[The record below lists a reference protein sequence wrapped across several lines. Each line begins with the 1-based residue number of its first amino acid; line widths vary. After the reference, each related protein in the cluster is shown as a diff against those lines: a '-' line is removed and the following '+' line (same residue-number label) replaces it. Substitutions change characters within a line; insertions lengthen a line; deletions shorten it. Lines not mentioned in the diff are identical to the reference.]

1 MKLAKRLKF
10 TVVTLSCGLLAAGL
24 GFQSAGIALTSKE
37 PEIATKLF
45 PLNGLAQEN
54 IASETYAS
62 SAVLSQE
69 PEAAARSAEMWAQLA
84 YLKEP
89 LTPNS
94 LAILALAADT
104 KQSRTELVN
113 LASALD
119 RRELT
124 LQGLVLQERVLAENY
139 GGAVDTI
146 DEILRVR
153 PSRSAELFPVLLS
166 VFVQEGAVEE
176 FARVL
181 DGASPWHKRFVSY
194 AIGQPEALAN
204 LVELRSRQTFDDQ
217 KLDQTLLRNL
227 AAGGDLEA
235 SYALYRRLSGEGSA
249 GRSNQV
255 LSWISTFEPFDWS
268 FVDSA
273 EFRAQT
279 SQNSDNLELYI
290 RPGNGGPFAKRTIR
304 APEVPFA
311 ISATHEIR
319 PSNLSQDVKVV
330 LTCLGS
336 GEQIM
341 EVPFGENEMSHSIT
355 RLPSGCSYLELAL
368 HGRAWSGKS
377 ALRGEISP
385 LLLATRI

>member
-1 MKLAKRLKF
+1 MKFAKPLRFTLLSLTCGFLAL
-10 TVVTLSCGLLAAGL
+10 GL
-24 GFQSAGIALTSKE
+24 GFQSAGIALTSKQ
-37 PEIATKLF
+37 PEIAARLF
-45 PLNGLAQEN
+45 PLNGLAREN
-54 IASETYAS
+54 IASEKYAS

-69 PEAAARSAEMWAQLA
+69 PEAAARSAEMWARLA

-94 LAILALAADT
+94 LAILALATDQGKARSTVVD
-104 KQSRTELVN
+104 
-113 LASALD
+113 LASTLN

-124 LQGLVLQERVLAENY
+124 LQGLVLQEQVLAENY
-139 GGAVDTI
+139 GGAVGTI

-153 PSRSAELFPVLLS
+153 PARSGELFPVLLS

-176 FARVL
+176 FSRVL
-181 DGASPWHKRFVSY
+181 DGSSPWHKRFVSY
-194 AIGQPEALAN
+194 AIGQPKALAN
-204 LVELRSRQTFDDQ
+204 LVELRSRQSFDDQ

-227 AAGGDLEA
+227 VSGGDLEA

-249 GRSNQV
+249 ERSNQV

-290 RPGNGGPFAKRTIR
+290 RPGNGGTFAKRTISP
-304 APEVPFA
+304 PEVPFT

-319 PSNLSQDVKVV
+319 PSNLSQDVKLV
-330 LTCLGS
+330 LTCVGS

-341 EVPFGENEMSHSIT
+341 EVPFGEREISHSIT
-355 RLPSGCSYLELAL
+355 RLPSGCSYLELGL

-377 ALRGEISP
+377 ALKGEISP
-385 LLLATRI
+385 LLLATQM

>member
-1 MKLAKRLKF
+1 MKLAKPLRF
-10 TVVTLSCGLLAAGL
+10 TLLSLACGLLGLGL

-37 PEIATKLF
+37 PEIATRLF

-62 SAVLSQE
+62 SAVDSEE
-69 PEAAARSAEMWAQLA
+69 PEAAARRAEMWARLA

-94 LAILALAADT
+94 LAILALAEDQE
-104 KQSRTELVN
+104 KSRSLVVD
-113 LASALD
+113 LASTLN

-124 LQGLVLQERVLAENY
+124 LQGLVLQEHVLAENY
-139 GGAVDTI
+139 GGAVGTI

-176 FARVL
+176 FSRVL
-181 DGASPWHKRFVSY
+181 DGSSPWHKRFISY
-194 AIGQPEALAN
+194 AIGKPEALAN
-204 LVELRSRQTFDDQ
+204 LVELRSRQSFDDP
-217 KLDQTLLRNL
+217 KLDQTFLRNL

-235 SYALYRRLSGEGSA
+235 SFTLYRLLSEEGSA

-255 LSWISTFEPFDWS
+255 LSWVSTFEPFDWS
-268 FVDSA
+268 FVDSP

-311 ISATHEIR
+311 ISVTHEIR

-341 EVPFGENEMSHSIT
+341 EVPFGENEMSHSID

-377 ALRGEISP
+377 ALKGEISP
-385 LLLATRI
+385 LLLSNRM

>member
-1 MKLAKRLKF
+1 MKLAKPLRF
-10 TVVTLSCGLLAAGL
+10 TLLSLACGLLALGL

-37 PEIATKLF
+37 PKTATKLF

-54 IASETYAS
+54 IASETYES
-62 SAVLSQE
+62 SVAVSQE
-69 PEAAARSAEMWAQLA
+69 PEAAARGAKMWARLA

-94 LAILALAADT
+94 LAILALAKEQGKGRSTVIDF
-104 KQSRTELVN
+104 
-113 LASALD
+113 ASTLN

-124 LQGLVLQERVLAENY
+124 LQGLVLQEQVLAENY
-139 GGAVDTI
+139 GGAVGTV

-166 VFVQEGAVEE
+166 VFVQESAVEE
-176 FARVL
+176 FSQVL
-181 DGASPWHKRFVSY
+181 DGSSAWHKRFVSY
-194 AIGQPEALAN
+194 AIRQPEALAS
-204 LVELRSRQTFDDQ
+204 LVELRSRQSFDDQ
-217 KLDQTLLRNL
+217 KLDQSLLRNL

-273 EFRAQT
+273 EFRAQP
-279 SQNSDNLELYI
+279 SHNSDNLELYI
-290 RPGNGGPFAKRTIR
+290 RPGNGGPFAKRTIS
-304 APEVPFA
+304 APDVPFT

-330 LTCLGS
+330 LTCVGN

-341 EVPFGENEMSHSIT
+341 EMPFGENEMSRSIS

-377 ALRGEISP
+377 ALKGEISP
-385 LLLATRI
+385 LLLSNRK

>member
-1 MKLAKRLKF
+1 MKLAKPVRF
-10 TVVTLSCGLLAAGL
+10 TLVTLSCGLLALGL

-37 PEIATKLF
+37 PETATNLF

-62 SAVLSQE
+62 SVALSQG
-69 PEAAARSAEMWAQLA
+69 PEAAARGAKMWARLA

-94 LAILALAADT
+94 LAILALATDQG
-104 KQSRTELVN
+104 KSRSTVVD
-113 LASALD
+113 LASTLN
-119 RRELT
+119 RRDLT
-124 LQGLVLQERVLAENY
+124 LQGLVLQEQVLVENY
-139 GGAVDTI
+139 GGAVGTV

-176 FARVL
+176 FSQVL
-181 DGASPWHKRFVSY
+181 DGSSPWHKRFVSY

-204 LVELRSRQTFDDQ
+204 LVELRSRQSFDDQ
-217 KLDQTLLRNL
+217 KLDQSLLRNL
-227 AAGGDLEA
+227 AAEGDLEA

-249 GRSNQV
+249 GRSSQV
-255 LSWISTFEPFDWS
+255 LSWTYTFEPFDWT

-279 SQNSDNLELYI
+279 SQISDHLELYI
-290 RPGNGGPFAKRTIR
+290 RPGNGGPFATRTIS
-304 APEVPFA
+304 APDVPFT
-311 ISATHEIR
+311 ISAKHDIR

-330 LTCLGS
+330 LTCVGS
-336 GEQIM
+336 GEQVM
-341 EVPFGENEMSHSIT
+341 EVPFGADELSHSIT
-355 RLPSGCSYLELAL
+355 RLPYGCSFLELAL

-377 ALRGEISP
+377 ALKGEISP
-385 LLLATRI
+385 LLLSTRM